1 MTKLDDVRKTIE
13 AALGALTPAKAQQLA
28 RGILE
33 PNAAKEQVAK
43 LAADL
48 LEWSQR
54 SRDRIVDV
62 VRHEIGEQLHQMGG
76 ATQDELDALKKRVRE
91 LERRAG
97 MTASGRAK
105 TGSAAAKTPATKKAS
120 TRKPAA
126 KKAPSRPKAT

>member
-43 LAADL
+43 VAADL

-54 SRDRIVDV
+54 SRERIVEM
-62 VRHEIGEQLHQMGG
+62 VRHEITEQLQHVGV
-76 ATQDELDALKKRVRE
+76 ATQKDLDALRKRVRE
-91 LERRAG
+91 LERAAG
-97 MTASGRAK
+97 MTASGHGK
-105 TGSAAAKTPATKKAS
+105 TGAVASKKPSVKKA
-120 TRKPAA
+120 TARTPAA
-126 KKAPSRPKAT
+126 KKAAAKTKAT